1 MLELK
6 PIIFGT
12 HSSEPLRKPFSG
24 QYVVYVDD
32 GIFSFDPADAYHLP
46 LLAGHNSQIQALPIS
61 FLGCIVPDIDDCTL
75 ID

>member
-24 QYVVYVDD
+24 QHVVYVDD
-32 GIFSFDPADAYHLP
+32 GVFSFDPADAYHIP
-46 LLAGHNSQIQALPIS
+46 LVVRHNPQIQTLPIS
-61 FLGCIVPDIDDCTL
+61 FLGCTLPDTDGCTL

>member
-32 GIFSFDPADAYHLP
+32 GIFSSDPADAYHFP
-46 LLAGHNSQIQALPIS
+46 PLAGHNSQIQALPIS
-61 FLGCIVPDIDDCTL
+61 FLGRTVPDTDDYTL